1 MIFRKI
7 VKKIVRI
14 VKDWRDPSKCD
25 CGGDL
30 PFFPTYI
37 DDRNIG
43 IYVCKKCKKEW
54 CFF

>member
-1 MIFRKI
+1 MIKRL
-7 VKKIVRI
+7 VKRI
-14 VKDWRDPSKCD
+14 KQMISKCD

-37 DDRNIG
+37 DNHDVG
-43 IYVCKKCKKEW
+43 VYVCKKCKKEW